1 MVKILSPWL
10 SGVVFRSLALRTKT
24 PSLFVAGRYVS
35 ENNILLESFSG
46 SFVDKSCDYNIT
58 MLHASCT
65 IIISRF

>member
-10 SGVVFRSLALRTKT
+10 SGVVFRSLAFRTKT

-46 SFVDKSCDYNIT
+46 SFVDKSCD
-58 MLHASCT
+58 
-65 IIISRF
+65 